1 MSNVLFEHPA
11 DIVGYSRLAI
21 AAVLGLT
28 DLVETAHQ
36 NIALSPGVFG
46 QPAQGATP
54 GITGLV
60 YKTIRGIT
68 ELVGSGIDTASSP
81 LLWWMNGDVTSTRF
95 IASPSCRPRGP
106 IPQSLGDRSAFVDN
120 L

>member
-1 MSNVLFEHPA
+1 MVYAAAQQESGNDVSRSSGVGMSNVLFEHPA

-60 YKTIRGIT
+60 YKTI
-68 ELVGSGIDTASSP
+68 
-81 LLWWMNGDVTSTRF
+81 
-95 IASPSCRPRGP
+95 
-106 IPQSLGDRSAFVDN
+106 
-120 L
+120 